1 MPVSY
6 NSNLMIPAPLVDI
19 NKSYNRT
26 QSGDQKLG
34 AIFNITITGQLVAYK
49 GSPDS
54 SRVFWNQPGDPPDE
68 TDIFDDTTTWMGAL
82 ERKQEALRE
91 LFADDGYLFEI
102 TPLDGSPPIS
112 FYSRTVSLDFAA
124 GLWTYLTDYTIVL
137 EATQIF
143 ISGSPLG
150 DEDDFNQFLTQANEN
165 WTIEM
170 AEDNEHIFNVSH
182 NISAVGRTSYASD
195 GTEIPGWVSASGF
208 VQSKLGYQSGIG
220 NSPGVLNLPAV
231 SGYTPYNYFR
241 SLNMDELDGSYG
253 ISETW
258 VLSLA
263 AAREDFE
270 VQSTFDV
277 TTGRTTVNV
286 QGTVTGLNTRDDNFQ
301 LTTSKYT
308 AAATYWSGIQG
319 DIYVRG
325 NTYAGVSLNPQALS
339 QTVGENP
346 IAGVISYNYVYDNRP
361 PNITPSSLI
370 ETINVQDNFQ
380 NDVFAA
386 IPIIGRTAGPIF
398 QNMNTKTPRSRTLSI
413 ELHYPSA
420 SGAWSFQNKPDV
432 SAIVSMVTPTATNV
446 FQSDGNDNWDWKN
459 GIYTY
464 LQTWT
469 YGN

>member
-182 NISAVGRTSYASD
+182 NISA
-195 GTEIPGWVSASGF
+195 
-208 VQSKLGYQSGIG
+208 
-220 NSPGVLNLPAV
+220 
-231 SGYTPYNYFR
+231 
-241 SLNMDELDGSYG
+241 
-253 ISETW
+253 
-258 VLSLA
+258 
-263 AAREDFE
+263 
-270 VQSTFDV
+270 
-277 TTGRTTVNV
+277 
-286 QGTVTGLNTRDDNFQ
+286 
-301 LTTSKYT
+301 
-308 AAATYWSGIQG
+308 
-319 DIYVRG
+319 
-325 NTYAGVSLNPQALS
+325 
-339 QTVGENP
+339 
-346 IAGVISYNYVYDNRP
+346 
-361 PNITPSSLI
+361 
-370 ETINVQDNFQ
+370 
-380 NDVFAA
+380 
-386 IPIIGRTAGPIF
+386 
-398 QNMNTKTPRSRTLSI
+398 
-413 ELHYPSA
+413 
-420 SGAWSFQNKPDV
+420 
-432 SAIVSMVTPTATNV
+432 
-446 FQSDGNDNWDWKN
+446 
-459 GIYTY
+459 
-464 LQTWT
+464 
-469 YGN
+469 